1 MNVAITTRK
10 SAPAFTLLEV
20 LIATVAFAIVLAAVN
35 AVFYGALR
43 LRNKSAKS
51 IDDALPLQ
59 RTVATIKRDL
69 ANLVLPGGTMQGAL
83 QTTSVTNAIA
93 GQVSPQ
99 FFTSNGIVDETT
111 AWADLQKVSYA
122 LIPSADRTARG
133 LEFIRAVNRNLL
145 PPEIETPPLPEW
157 LMSGVQA
164 VVFSYYDG
172 LQWRTYWDSTIADT
186 STGET
191 NAVPQ
196 AIKVQIQLAPG
207 ENDTALTLSAPVE
220 IVVPILVQTA
230 TSLTTGAA
238 Q

>member
-1 MNVAITTRK
+1 MNVAISNRK
-10 SAPAFTLLEV
+10 PAPAFTLLEV

-43 LRNKSAKS
+43 LRNKSAQS

-59 RTVATIKRDL
+59 RTVTTIKRDL

-83 QTTSVTNAIA
+83 QTTSVTNSIM
-93 GQVSPQ
+93 GQVSPE
-99 FFTSNGIVDETT
+99 FCTSNGIVDETT
-111 AWADLQKVSYA
+111 PWADIQKVSYA

-133 LEFIRAVNRNLL
+133 LVFVRAVNRNLL
-145 PPEIETPPLPEW
+145 PPDVATTPIPEW

-172 LQWRTYWDSTIADT
+172 LQWRTYWDSTTADT

-230 TSLTTGAA
+230 TSQTTGATR
-238 Q
+238 